1 MYLVLK
7 FRVFEPFWV
16 NFCTQYEVWGQIH
29 SVACGYPVFPVPF
42 VDKTVLFLLIGLGTL
57 ENQLTI
63 GTRVYFWDLFSVP
76 LASIFYASL
85 TTVFD
90 YHGFVVCSEI
100 KKCETSSFVLLFY
113 DCFWLF
119 GILWSS
125 IWIWGWAFL
134 FLYQKILL
142 RFL

>member
-1 MYLVLK
+1 M
-7 FRVFEPFWV
+7 
-16 NFCTQYEVWGQIH
+16 GQLYP
-29 SVACGYPVFPVPF
+29 VACGYLVFPVPF
-42 VDKTVLFLLIGLGTL
+42 VEKTVLFLLNGLGTL

-90 YHGFVVCSEI
+90 YYGFVACSEI

-113 DCFWLF
+113 DFFGYLGSFDVPYEFEDGLF
-119 GILWSS
+119 YFCIKK
-125 IWIWGWAFL
+125 
-134 FLYQKILL
+134 YC
-142 RFL
+142 